1 MAIAVGAA
9 VIAGG
14 AVLAQERLR
23 DARHLAKLHPSTP
36 AHVPGAVPAFG
47 DPLLGLAQTE
57 QAAFDAGREEF
68 ESIETP
74 ASGLGPIFNNNS
86 CAACHLL
93 QASGGAGTL
102 TVTRFGRRLPDGSF
116 DPLTALDGTLLHAK
130 AIDPAVAEHIP
141 PEANV
146 IAQRITT
153 PLFGLGLIEA
163 IPDDTLR
170 ALAQRRKPDGIGGRT
185 AEITDIVDGSQ
196 RVGRLGWKAQH
207 ASVLGFAADAYV
219 NEMGISNRFFPHD
232 IAPNGNQALLAQYD
246 KVPDPEDTVDPA
258 TGKADIDR
266 AADFVRL
273 LAPPPLARPDA
284 DALAGA
290 FVFERLQ
297 CAACHVPVLLTGDS
311 PVSALA
317 HVPARLFS
325 DLLLHDMGA
334 LGDGIAQGAA
344 SGREMKTAPLW
355 GLRGRGP
362 YLHDGRA
369 ATVRDAIR
377 AHDGEA
383 AGAARAFGQLGD
395 DDVRKLL
402 AFLATI

>member
-1 MAIAVGAA
+1 MAIAIGAA
-9 VIAGG
+9 AIAGG
-14 AVLAQERLR
+14 AVLAQDHLG
-23 DARHLAKLHPSTP
+23 DARHRAKIYPAMP
-36 AHVPGAVPAFG
+36 AHMPGAVPAFG
-47 DPLLGLAQTE
+47 DPLLGLADTE
-57 QAAFDAGREEF
+57 RAAFGAGQEEF
-68 ESIETP
+68 ESIETVD
-74 ASGLGPIFNNNS
+74 SGLGPIFNNNS
-86 CAACHLL
+86 CAACHAL
-93 QASGGAGTL
+93 QASGGAGTV

-116 DPLTALDGTLLHAK
+116 DPLTALDGTLLHAQ

-163 IPDDTLR
+163 IPDDTIR
-170 ALAQRRKPDGIGGRT
+170 GLAQRRKPEGIGGRA
-185 AEITDIVDGSQ
+185 AEVTDIVDGSQ

-258 TGKADIDR
+258 TGKADVDR

-273 LAPPPLARPDA
+273 LAPPPLQRPDA
-284 DALAGA
+284 DAIAGA

-297 CAACHVPVLLTGDS
+297 CAACHVPVLFTGDS
-311 PVSALA
+311 PVRALA
-317 HVPARLFS
+317 HVPVRLFS

-344 SGREMKTAPLW
+344 GVREMRTSPLW

-369 ATVRDAIR
+369 TTVSDAIR
-377 AHDGEA
+377 AHGGEG
-383 AGAARAFGQLGD
+383 AGAAQAFGQLGD
-395 DDVRKLL
+395 DDVRQLL
-402 AFLATI
+402 AFLGTI